1 MDSFTIPSILI
12 TDDDRSFRDTV
23 RQTLEPYGYRL
34 SMAADGE
41 EALRILQSDDVHL
54 LLLDMHMPRLTGI
67 QTVDY
72 PPLCADIGR
81 QVVDGRADFGI
92 VIGGSG
98 SGEQIASNKVRGVR
112 AALCHCL
119 FTTEIARAHN
129 DANVLV
135 MGAKVV
141 TPDLAEDIT
150 ATWLAT
156 SFKGG
161 RHQRRVDQIAALE
174 RGEPLV

>member
-1 MDSFTIPSILI
+1 MRIAIAADHNGFSLKRRLTSWLEARGH
-12 TDDDRSFRDTV
+12 DVDDRGAHDAT
-23 RQTLEPYGYRL
+23 E
-34 SMAADGE
+34 
-41 EALRILQSDDVHL
+41 
-54 LLLDMHMPRLTGI
+54 
-67 QTVDY
+67 TVDY
-72 PPLCADIGR
+72 PPLCADVGR
-81 QVVDGRADFGI
+81 QVVDGHADFGI
-92 VIGGSG
+92 VLGGSG
-98 SGEQIASNKVRGVR
+98 SGESIACNKIRGVR

-141 TPDLAEDIT
+141 TPELAEDIV

-161 RHQRRVDQIAALE
+161 RHQRRLDQVAALE